1 MAPTISKRDTVTL
14 PDGSVGE
21 TLEALDTDSMRVYR
35 IKKGNNEIVYFDESK
50 VTLKKKHLR
59 NYLRELF
66 Q

>member
-1 MAPTISKRDTVTL
+1 MATISKRDTVTL

-21 TLEALDTDSMRVYR
+21 TMDAVSTDHMRVYR
-35 IKKGNNEIVYFDESK
+35 IKKSNNEIVYFDESK

-66 Q
+66 H